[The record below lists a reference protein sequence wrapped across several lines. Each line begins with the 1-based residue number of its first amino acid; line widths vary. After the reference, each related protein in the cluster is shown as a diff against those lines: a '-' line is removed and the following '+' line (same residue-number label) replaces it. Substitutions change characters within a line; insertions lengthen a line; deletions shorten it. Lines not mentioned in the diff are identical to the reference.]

1 MLLCYLIALPFEGL
15 SFQKLLYGLGGVIFV
30 FFILQGLMGLPALR
44 EKAWVK
50 RVHFPINLAVSKMLY
65 GPFFRPLIYI
75 TYIFTTNSKG
85 YKSMGL
91 TFVYLFTVSFFSFP
105 LIFYINEAEIEP
117 TGFYTYK
124 WPDNGQYG
132 IRAFLPMQGVSVG
145 GHSLRITFDGP
156 EIDSTL
162 RHDILV
168 PFQYYPEEQLVE

>member
-1 MLLCYLIALPFEGL
+1 MRFYNYDDQRPAGDYIPFASIPSEVVTGTVLP
-15 SFQKLLYGLGGVIFV
+15 VFV
-30 FFILQGLMGLPALR
+30 TLRNDPEAFVDDRCEDEAPSTRAEKSRVWIRCLQEYYR
-44 EKAWVK
+44 
-50 RVHFPINLAVSKMLY
+50 
-65 GPFFRPLIYI
+65 
-75 TYIFTTNSKG
+75 
-85 YKSMGL
+85 
-91 TFVYLFTVSFFSFP
+91 
-105 LIFYINEAEIEP
+105 FYINEAEIEP

-156 EIDSTL
+156 EVDSTL